1 MVVMLEALVILLL
14 VAGVYFVGKLV
25 QTVVVGRRAVA
36 KATAHADAQLKATV
50 DSLSTESLRTRLL
63 DHSYFADDLRRQPSI
78 QLFLSRVSKGDEVS
92 LSVEY
97 PRGRLYRLFADAE
110 QVAGRTAARPEAT
123 DVIGELSLMLQELAR
138 RTR

>member
-25 QTVVVGRRAVA
+25 RTVIVGRRAVV
-36 KATAHADAQLKATV
+36 KATAHANAQLKANV
-50 DSLSTESLRTRLL
+50 DSLSTESLRTHLL

-78 QLFLSRVSKGDEVS
+78 QLFLSRVSKGDEVL
-92 LSVEY
+92 LSAEY
-97 PRGRLYRLFADAE
+97 PRGRLYRLLSDAE
-110 QVAGRTAARPEAT
+110 QAAGRTAARPEAT
-123 DVIGELSLMLQELAR
+123 DVIGELSLLLQELAR